1 MSEERKLKEKRR
13 RTNRDEQG
21 FYGFAVIVIGGA
33 VAVLLSMIV

>member
-13 RTNRDEQG
+13 RTSRDEQG
-21 FYGFAVIVIGGA
+21 FYGFAIIVVGGA